1 MSFMR
6 YTIVFIS
13 TGISISCGISIII
26 AWYQLYYGCPEYWF
40 SKQYQDVNWYDVA
53 PDDEKFKG
61 VAFRLGYGI
70 FLVQNVP
77 TGFG

>member
-13 TGISISCGISIII
+13 TVISVSCGISIII

-40 SKQYQDVNWYDVA
+40 SKQYQDVNWYGVA

-70 FLVQNVP
+70 FLVHNIP
-77 TGFG
+77 TSFG